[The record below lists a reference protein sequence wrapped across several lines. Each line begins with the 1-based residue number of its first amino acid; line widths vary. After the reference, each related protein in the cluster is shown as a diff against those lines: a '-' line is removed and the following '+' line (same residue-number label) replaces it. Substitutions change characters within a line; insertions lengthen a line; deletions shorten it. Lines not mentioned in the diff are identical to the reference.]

1 MSARPKGA
9 HFLRDHLV
17 VGCDSLKVVTLVRI
31 QVPQQIYI
39 PFGIFGTE
47 GRASRAMWKF
57 GEEGKGFFRS
67 GKKRASAQM
76 GVRADFQEKISF
88 CFKIFS
94 GSDNFGLV
102 SVFYE
107 RTAKFEPAIA
117 VSFKILQFL
126 LKINFRVEE
135 NDPPPKFQTRI
146 LRDYPLELVSYE
158 ERTSCRS

>member
-47 GRASRAMWKF
+47 GRGFPPPWGGRGG
-57 GEEGKGFFRS
+57 GERGFLGGGKRGA
-67 GKKRASAQM
+67 GAQV

-107 RTAKFEPAIA
+107 GTAKFEPAIA

-135 NDPPPKFQTRI
+135 NALLGDIFFAR
-146 LRDYPLELVSYE
+146 
-158 ERTSCRS
+158 